1 MSKTNKLKNL
11 QQQSSAK
18 HTIEYIDTNMNN
30 PLRIQNTE
38 HTYTTASDVIKAI
51 QWSENLDQIFRDNY
65 KNDPSL
71 SWQFFGS
78 STGFMRQFPAS
89 KWKKDVPVDLYDCR
103 LRSWY
108 MEAATSP
115 KDIIILMDGS
125 GSMLGQR
132 LDIAK
137 HVVNTILDTLGTNDF
152 VNIFTFD
159 KEVSPVVG
167 CFEDTLIQVYISF
180 IYISYFVYIDLIE
193 FSIFDI
199 IFQFTI

>member
-1 MSKTNKLKNL
+1 MIKPPKQQNLYSDMSTNDN
-11 QQQSSAK
+11 
-18 HTIEYIDTNMNN
+18 
-30 PLRIQNTE
+30 
-38 HTYTTASDVIKAI
+38 TASDVIKAI

-89 KWKKDVPVDLYDCR
+89 KWKKDETVDLYDCR

-115 KDIIILMDGS
+115 KDVIILMDTS

-132 LDIAK
+132 LDISK

-152 VNIFTFD
+152 VNILTFD
-159 KEVSPVVG
+159 KEVKPIVG
-167 CFEDTLIQVYISF
+167 CFEETLIQVYTILF
-180 IYISYFVYIDLIE
+180 FYNFNLKLLKYFSP
-193 FSIFDI
+193 F
-199 IFQFTI
+199 